1 MFTYS
6 GFIHYVYMYNVNL
19 YSHHVQYS
27 DKTALHFAAEG
38 GHTEVVKYLLENTTA
53 EVNAKDRVSF

>member
-1 MFTYS
+1 MFTCS
-6 GFIHYVYMYNVNL
+6 GFVHYVYMYNVNL
-19 YSHHVQYS
+19 YFHHVQ
-27 DKTALHFAAEG
+27 DGKTALHFAAEG